1 MSYSLKPRKLRYF
14 LLFILCVGFGFELV
28 KFEHSPLS
36 FLGTP
41 VLRPLEGLQTLL
53 GVRFAVANWV

>member
-41 VLRPLEGLQTLL
+41 V
-53 GVRFAVANWV
+53 